1 MTTSPAAQ
9 AARQDG
15 ALFPERMYAAAA
27 GACAVDLFS
36 VCLISANYRHGHLK
50 IRFGLAAMS
59 RFARLFSNG
68 APKRG
73 ATSFE
78 TAKIVFCKSRG
89 LLPYLEKFFAR
100 FDQNDLTES
109 GRSRFTVLC
118 LPLSPL

>member
-1 MTTSPAAQ
+1 MRAGHSRMTTSPTTQ

-15 ALFPERMYAAAA
+15 ALFPERMCAADAF
-27 GACAVDLFS
+27 AVDLFS

-73 ATSFE
+73 DASFE
-78 TAKIVFCKSRG
+78 TAKIVFCKS
-89 LLPYLEKFFAR
+89 
-100 FDQNDLTES
+100 
-109 GRSRFTVLC
+109 
-118 LPLSPL
+118 